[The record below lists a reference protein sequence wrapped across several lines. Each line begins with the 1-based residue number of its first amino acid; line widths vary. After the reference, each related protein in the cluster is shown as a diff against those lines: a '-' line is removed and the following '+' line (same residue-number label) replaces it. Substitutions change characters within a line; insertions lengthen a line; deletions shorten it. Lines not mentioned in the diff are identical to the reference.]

1 MPSEATVDLR
11 VSRRFA
17 LSGGVSVEPMF
28 EVFNLFN
35 RANFTEINNVFGV
48 GAYPQA
54 PLATY
59 GQFLR
64 AAPPRQ
70 AQIAARIL
78 F

>member
-1 MPSEATVDLR
+1 MS
-11 VSRRFA
+11 
-17 LSGGVSVEPMF
+17 

-48 GAYPQA
+48 GADPGA
-54 PLATY
+54 ALATD

-70 AQIAARIL
+70 ARIAVRVL